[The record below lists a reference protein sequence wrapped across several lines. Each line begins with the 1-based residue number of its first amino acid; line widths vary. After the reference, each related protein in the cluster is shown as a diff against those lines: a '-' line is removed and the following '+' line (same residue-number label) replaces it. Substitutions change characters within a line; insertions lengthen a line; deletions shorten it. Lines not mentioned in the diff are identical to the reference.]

1 MKDTKS
7 IIYEKKSIV
16 LIYETII
23 ESNSYGIKIT
33 ELQNDKIIDNAVV
46 KDIASSEDR
55 INYIFDLIVRNTVT
69 PCTIYEILS
78 DIL

>member
-7 IIYEKKSIV
+7 IIYEEKSIV

-46 KDIASSEDR
+46 KDIAVSEDR